1 MPCSF
6 SSTATFSSTLT
17 YSLRFFNEQK
27 KRTKESY
34 LAWLDSI
41 SFYDVICLNHGNWL
55 PIHRAKMCGEM
66 NRELKQ
72 QRRRRLRKCHSKSE
86 SRCLKLYRLYSIS
99 FNSSNVGNFFRSWI
113 LKDCIEVQE
122 KKKESRCLAVT
133 SSKNLKL
140 DTMGAYTSAS
150 WLRINCECGGIGR
163 NDIFPDTL
171 PYK

>member
-86 SRCLKLYRLYSIS
+86 SRCLKLYRLYYIS

-113 LKDCIEVQE
+113 LKDCIEVQF
-122 KKKESRCLAVT
+122 
-133 SSKNLKL
+133 SSVPPKNLKL

-150 WLRINCECGGIGR
+150 WLRINCECGGIVR

>member
-17 YSLRFFNEQK
+17 YSLWFFNEQK

-41 SFYDVICLNHGNWL
+41 SFFDVIRLNHGNWL

-86 SRCLKLYRLYSIS
+86 SCCLKLYRLYSIS
-99 FNSSNVGNFFRSWI
+99 FNSSNVGSFFRSWI

-122 KKKESRCLAVT
+122 KKKESRCLAFT
-133 SSKNLKL
+133 SSKKPETRHNGSVHFGVVVE
-140 DTMGAYTSAS
+140 D
-150 WLRINCECGGIGR
+150 
-163 NDIFPDTL
+163 
-171 PYK
+171 

>member
-1 MPCSF
+1 MPCAF

-122 KKKESRCLAVT
+122 KKKRKSLSCVHVLQKPETRHNGSVHFGVVV
-133 SSKNLKL
+133 
-140 DTMGAYTSAS
+140 D
-150 WLRINCECGGIGR
+150 
-163 NDIFPDTL
+163 D
-171 PYK
+171 